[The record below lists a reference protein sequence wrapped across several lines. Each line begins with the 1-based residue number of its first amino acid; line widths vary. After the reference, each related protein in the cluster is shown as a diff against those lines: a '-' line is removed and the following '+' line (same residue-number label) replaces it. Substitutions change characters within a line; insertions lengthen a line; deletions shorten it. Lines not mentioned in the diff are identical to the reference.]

1 MLQMQIVKY
10 YSTVMKKINKIYSFP
25 QTKEER
31 QDKFIVDFTIPL
43 TYFQVR
49 IVVVLIKFECQKYGS
64 KYKGEWFTLELMKS
78 NYSKTI

>member
-31 QDKFIVDFTIPL
+31 
-43 TYFQVR
+43 
-49 IVVVLIKFECQKYGS
+49 
-64 KYKGEWFTLELMKS
+64 
-78 NYSKTI
+78 